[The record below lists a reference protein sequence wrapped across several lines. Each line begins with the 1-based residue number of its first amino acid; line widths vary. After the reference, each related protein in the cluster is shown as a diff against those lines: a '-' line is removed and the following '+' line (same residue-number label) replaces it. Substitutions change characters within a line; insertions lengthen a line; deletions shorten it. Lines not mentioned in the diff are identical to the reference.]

1 MGMKIR
7 QIGVLSVKIFTQ
19 DDVLAQNRLLSKSDR
34 EMDTRAVAAVKS
46 AIYKAK
52 ICKKPIAK
60 YDPVLKTVYIEY
72 ADGRRCYVE

>member
-72 ADGRRCYVE
+72 ADFCLIDC

>member
-52 ICKKPIAK
+52 ICKSPLQNMI
-60 YDPVLKTVYIEY
+60 
-72 ADGRRCYVE
+72 RC

>member
-46 AIYKAK
+46 AIAF
-52 ICKKPIAK
+52 I
-60 YDPVLKTVYIEY
+60 
-72 ADGRRCYVE
+72 

>member
-72 ADGRRCYVE
+72 ADGRRYYVE